1 MKATAAWRSFCLLLG
16 IATCAVLLAPA
27 ASRAASARVETP
39 SSYCDRN
46 AAQVFRPWGDLAN
59 YSRLENG
66 GFESGTPPWLLR
78 GGANI
83 VSGNEPFFIS
93 GNRSDSRSLLLPQG
107 STAYSGF
114 SCFAIGDWHLRFVMR
129 NVGARTGALRV
140 QVVVQDLLGNLLTVL
155 DGGTVTGGSTWA
167 PSPRML
173 LPLTN
178 VIWLIGT
185 REVAFRFTPVGRN
198 AAYQID
204 DVYLDPWKST

>member
-1 MKATAAWRSFCLLLG
+1 MKATAARRSLCVLLG
-16 IATCAVLLAPA
+16 IATCVVLLVPA
-27 ASRAASARVETP
+27 TGRAGPVGVKGTN
-39 SSYCDRN
+39 SYCDPN
-46 AAQVFRPWGDLAN
+46 PAQVFRPWGDLAN

-78 GGANI
+78 GGAAV

-93 GNRSDSRSLLLPQG
+93 GNRSDSKSLLLPQG

-129 NVGARTGALRV
+129 NVGSRTGALRV

-155 DGGTVTGGSTWA
+155 DGGTVTGGSSWA
-167 PSPRML
+167 PSPRIL

-178 VIWLIGT
+178 VIWLIGN
-185 REVAFRFTPVGRN
+185 RDVAFRFTPVGRS